1 MEVNR
6 RVVETITR
14 ERLPFDPSAAKIG
27 RINADS
33 LQAHLNNFKYVQLL
47 LIYYFL
53 FFIWG
58 GIVGHLGVFSRHS
71 TCAFSSRTRH

>member
-33 LQAHLNNFKYVQLL
+33 LQAHLNNFKYVQLIL
-47 LIYYFL
+47 LYYCL
-53 FFIWG
+53 FCYILQWNLLFC
-58 GIVGHLGVFSRHS
+58 FSPDTDMR
-71 TCAFSSRTRH
+71 FQ